1 MTLENIIY
9 YNGNFT
15 FIMSCNVL
23 NSIKINKII
32 NSCCK
37 IHYKYSSREEFIKT
51 LKANQDILNQN
62 LGNESIDAFY
72 EYLDGLARNHPGML
86 HHVYEWGKLGMPS
99 GRLFFLWKESATN
112 GTLIIKPGFIQS
124 RTKVP
129 VDPLLR
135 IPGRT
140 GKSVASKHIFRNKAS
155 VMESGR
161 TIVYRTSKN
170 LPMTQDGKVRFVAA
184 GTVIRNP
191 HPGGKEVKGSFENYF
206 NYWFAKKINSV
217 IKSAGIIQ
225 SIDSEISK
233 ILNKPKAGPAQ
244 VRTAIINLL
253 KQYSANEDVI

>member
-1 MTLENIIY
+1 MITLQANNFDLLNIQSELNLKV
-9 YNGNFT
+9 NGIKELSSKPVLEELANAIFT
-15 FIMSCNVL
+15 VSAKSFKKAVDLEAKRNP
-23 NSIKINKII
+23 K
-32 NSCCK
+32 
-37 IHYKYSSREEFIKT
+37 KY
-51 LKANQDILNQN
+51 
-62 LGNESIDAFY
+62 
-72 EYLDGLARNHPGML
+72 
-86 HHVYEWGKLGMPS
+86 HHIYEWNKLGMPS
-99 GRLFFLWKESATN
+99 GRLFFLYKESSSN
-112 GTLIIKPGFIQS
+112 GILIIKPGFIQS

-225 SIDSEISK
+225 SIDSEILK